1 MQVKYDLGDWEKRKA
16 GLLPILDAAATEGI
30 VARDQLGKL
39 ADFLLGRGVLAGAR
53 PESVSV
59 AGEPGGLDA
68 PLAAEPVSAMEESES
83 PRFIRGFHDIL
94 ITIGVIIGLL
104 GLGGLASVYAVIP
117 AAIVLAEILVR
128 RQRLALPAVV
138 LTIALVTAC
147 GIGAYPL
154 IDIGDSLTT
163 DRLEFFIL
171 AAVTCAVCLLYFW
184 RYKVPL
190 ALAVGLVTGLGTCV
204 YALALFAELVS
215 GNDMLFETHPVMASV
230 YLGIFAALVFGTAL
244 KFDFADR
251 LRLTRRSDVAFWM
264 HLAAAPAILY
274 TILLLVFLPGEGEW
288 FSADTNLYQA
298 AAIVVAV
305 AALMLIGI
313 ILNRRAFVT
322 SGLLSFGYAF
332 KVLLTEGG
340 VERFFSSGE
349 TLTFVILLAVGIV
362 VLSLGIGW
370 QPLRRAVVGNLPDA
384 IRLVVPPVS

>member
-1 MQVKYDLGDWEKRKA
+1 
-16 GLLPILDAAATEGI
+16 
-30 VARDQLGKL
+30 
-39 ADFLLGRGVLAGAR
+39 
-53 PESVSV
+53 
-59 AGEPGGLDA
+59 
-68 PLAAEPVSAMEESES
+68 MEESES

-154 IDIGDSLTT
+154 VDIGDSLTT

-305 AALMLIGI
+305 VALMLIGI